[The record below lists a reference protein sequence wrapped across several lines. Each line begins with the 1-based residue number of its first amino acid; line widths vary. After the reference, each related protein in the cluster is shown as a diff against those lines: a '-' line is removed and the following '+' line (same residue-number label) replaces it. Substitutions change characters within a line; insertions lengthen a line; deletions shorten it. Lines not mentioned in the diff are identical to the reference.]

1 MKDSLFDKT
10 FRDSDGQIAIAQMPN
25 LPILVWVGAVLLK
38 LIFTSGQTY
47 LLLDTIAFGALFTWA
62 WGELFQGVN
71 YFRRG
76 LGLVVLISAI
86 GSRI

>member
-10 FRDSDGQIAIAQMPN
+10 FRDSDGQIAIAQIPN
-25 LPILVWVGAVLLK
+25 LPILVWVGATLLK

-76 LGLVVLISAI
+76 LGSLVLIGAI

>member
-1 MKDSLFDKT
+1 MKDSLFDKI
-10 FRDSDGQIAIAQMPN
+10 FRDSDGQIAIVQIPN

-38 LIFTSGQTY
+38 LFFTSGQTY
-47 LLLDTIAFGALFTWA
+47 LLLDTIAFGVLFTWA
-62 WGELFQGVN
+62 WEELFQGVN

-76 LGLVVLISAI
+76 LGLLVLIGAI

>member
-1 MKDSLFDKT
+1 MKDSLFDQT
-10 FRDSDGQIAIAQMPN
+10 FRDSDGQIAIAQVPN

-38 LIFTSGQTY
+38 LVFSSGQIY

-62 WGELFQGVN
+62 WEELFQGVN

-76 LGLVVLISAI
+76 LGLIVIIGAI

>member
-76 LGLVVLISAI
+76 LGLVVLIGAI

>member
-38 LIFTSGQTY
+38 LVFTSGQTY
-47 LLLDTIAFGALFTWA
+47 LLLDTIAFGSLFTWA
-62 WGELFQGVN
+62 WEELFQGVN

-76 LGLVVLISAI
+76 LGLVVLIGAI